1 MANPQTE
8 DGFTRIS
15 NEIIEKLCRI
25 KLSAYQTRIVFC
37 IIRKTYGFNKKEDW
51 ISNSQFVLM
60 TGLRPAH
67 VSRSISELLMMQIVT
82 KRGNLISLQKD
93 WTLWTDLP
101 NGVRRHDIVTKR
113 GNSFTKRGNAVTKR
127 GNSFTKRGVHKIQ
140 YTKDTYTK
148 DTLQKK
154 GASIKNLKEEDLIDI
169 SKKYNVPLAFV
180 MSKFDDMQNWLEAKG
195 KRYKNY
201 KAALSNWVK
210 KDAIAIINKERQA
223 VNKFKVT
230 QV

>member
-15 NEIIEKLCRI
+15 NEILEHLCRI
-25 KLSAYQTRIVFC
+25 NKSAYQSRVIEY
-37 IIRKTYGFNKKEDW
+37 IWRKTYGFGKKDDW
-51 ISNSQFVLM
+51 ISISQIVKG
-60 TGLRPAH
+60 TGLKKSH
-67 VSRSISELLMMQIVT
+67 VSRTKKELIERNLVT
-82 KRGNLISLQKD
+82 CIGNKIAFQKD
-93 WTLWTDLP
+93 WTRWQELP
-101 NGVRRHDIVTKR
+101 KLVTNKKSYQSRQGVTNLGQKVTNLGKELPIQ
-113 GNSFTKRGNAVTKR
+113 GNTKETIQKKLTKE
-127 GNSFTKRGVHKIQ
+127 TI
-140 YTKDTYTK
+140 
-148 DTLQKK
+148 QKK

-180 MSKFDDMQNWLEAKG
+180 MSKLDDMQNWLEAKG

>member
-8 DGFTRIS
+8 DGFTKIS
-15 NEIIEKLCRI
+15 NEIVEKLCRI

-82 KRGNLISLQKD
+82 KRGNLISLQKN

-101 NGVRRHDIVTKR
+101 NGVRRHDT
-113 GNSFTKRGNAVTKR
+113 VTKR

-154 GASIKNLKEEDLIDI
+154 GASIKNLTEEDLIDI

-180 MSKFDDMQNWLEAKG
+180 MSKLDDMQNWLEAKG